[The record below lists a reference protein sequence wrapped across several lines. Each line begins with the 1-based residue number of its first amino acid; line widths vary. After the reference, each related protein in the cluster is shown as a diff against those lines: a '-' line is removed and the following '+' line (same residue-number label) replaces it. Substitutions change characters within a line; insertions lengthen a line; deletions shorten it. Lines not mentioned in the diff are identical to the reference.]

1 MIRYYLANDNSV
13 GGVMAKRL
21 MLVLCALAIVGIA
34 YADSPRY
41 PIEPRAVSQNVAEEA
56 SQFFGSTPAAVAQRC
71 CKICRKGKACG
82 NSCISRS
89 KTCRKPPGCACNAR

>member
-1 MIRYYLANDNSV
+1 M
-13 GGVMAKRL
+13 RL
-21 MLVLCALAIVGIA
+21 IALVLLALVFVAPTSAGH
-34 YADSPRY
+34 
-41 PIEPRAVSQNVAEEA
+41 PILPSVQNANPGVYVPV
-56 SQFFGSTPAAVAQRC
+56 QTC